1 MKFFTYKVRYGSNKS
16 TKKSKTKKHKSTK
29 KNKKYKNNR
38 TLFRIKNKNQSA
50 SAHVGWEMAK

>member
-16 TKKSKTKKHKSTK
+16 TKKQKSTK